1 MKYFILTV
9 LITSIGFFSCEKKQD
24 TENASANKFSTVLD
38 GGKKIQF
45 TSEKSADA
53 FLTEEIQRS
62 NIIAALTFPAK
73 VAATVIH
80 SDQDGSSN
88 IILFEDPALAGN
100 YTTLIQHN
108 ININQIKN
116 VNIVQKKIELERVKD
131 LQAHGVATGK
141 DLLEAKT
148 NLSMEEA
155 NLANERAALLES
167 ESKLN
172 GGGFQPDVLRKSK
185 AGTAY
190 IICEVPESQMS
201 KIKKGDNCFV
211 EFTSMAGTKFQAKI
225 DGIADIIDNVTR
237 MIKVRINI
245 DNSEST
251 LKLGM
256 YGMVYFQVNEGDNIS
271 VSSSALITVQGKNYV
286 FIKRSPVLYERIEVT
301 VGPQIKDRVIIYDGL
316 KIGDQV
322 VTKGIIQLKGLSFG
336 Y

>member
-1 MKYFILTV
+1 MKYIIV
-9 LITSIGFFSCEKKQD
+9 LITLFSFSCTQNKDSVQSPEK
-24 TENASANKFSTVLD
+24 KFSTVFD

-45 TSEKSADA
+45 TYEKSADA
-53 FLTEEIQRS
+53 FLTENIQRS

-73 VAATVIH
+73 VAATVIP
-80 SDQDGSSN
+80 SEQEGSGN
-88 IILFEDPALAGN
+88 IILFEDPDLAGN
-100 YTTLIQHN
+100 YTSLIQHI

-131 LQAHGVATGK
+131 LKAHGVSTGK
-141 DLLEAKT
+141 DLLEAQT
-148 NLSMEEA
+148 GLSMEET

-167 ESKLN
+167 ESNLN

-190 IICEVPESQMS
+190 IICDVPESQMS
-201 KIKKGDNCFV
+201 KIEKGDKCFV
-211 EFTSMAGTKFQAKI
+211 EFTSMPGKKFKASI

-245 DNSEST
+245 DNREAN

-256 YGMVYFQVNEGDNIS
+256 YGMVLFEVNEGNNIS

-286 FIKRSPVLYERIEVT
+286 FLKRSPVLYERMEVF

>member
-1 MKYFILTV
+1 MKYIII
-9 LITSIGFFSCEKKQD
+9 LITFFLFSCTQNQDSVHKTEKP
-24 TENASANKFSTVLD
+24 FSRVLD

-45 TSEKSADA
+45 TYEKSADA
-53 FLTEEIQRS
+53 FLTENIQRS
-62 NIIAALTFPAK
+62 NIVAALTFPAK
-73 VAATVIH
+73 VAATVIP
-80 SDQDGSSN
+80 SEQEDSGN
-88 IILFEDPALAGN
+88 IILFEDPDLAGN
-100 YTTLIQHN
+100 YTSLIQHI

-131 LQAHGVATGK
+131 LKAHGVSTGK
-141 DLLEAKT
+141 DLLEAQT
-148 NLSMEEA
+148 GLSMEET

-167 ESKLN
+167 ESNLN

-190 IICEVPESQMS
+190 IICDVPESQMS
-201 KIKKGDNCFV
+201 KINKGDKCFV
-211 EFTSMAGTKFQAKI
+211 EFTSMPDKKFKANI

-245 DNSEST
+245 DNREAN

-256 YGMVYFQVNEGDNIS
+256 YGMVLFEVNEGDNIS

-286 FIKRSPVLYERIEVT
+286 FLKKSPVLYERREVFL
-301 VGPQIKDRVIIYDGL
+301 GPQIKDRVIIYDGL
-316 KIGDQV
+316 KAGDQV
-322 VTKGIIQLKGLSFG
+322 VIKGIIQLKGLSFG

>member
-1 MKYFILTV
+1 MKYITAIT
-9 LITSIGFFSCEKKQD
+9 LIFSIGLLSCKEKQGAIQQEEK
-24 TENASANKFSTVLD
+24 KFSTVFD
-38 GGKKIQF
+38 NGKKIEF
-45 TSEKSADA
+45 TSEKSSDA
-53 FLTEEIQRS
+53 FLTEEIKRS

-73 VAATVIH
+73 IAATVIP
-80 SDQDGSSN
+80 SDQEGSSN
-88 IILFEDPALAGN
+88 IILFEDPDLAGN
-100 YTTLIQHN
+100 YTSLIQHI

-131 LQAHGVATGK
+131 LKAHGVSTGK
-141 DLLEAKT
+141 DLLEAQT
-148 NLSMEEA
+148 NLSMEET
-155 NLANERAALLES
+155 NLANEKAALLES
-167 ESKLN
+167 ESNLN
-172 GGGFQPDVLRKSK
+172 GGGFQPDMLRKSK

-201 KIKKGDNCFV
+201 KIKKGDVCSV
-211 EFTSMAGTKFQAKI
+211 EFTSMPGTKFKAKI

-245 DNSEST
+245 DNSEGL

-256 YGMVYFQVNEGDNIS
+256 YGMVLFEVNEGDNIS
-271 VSSSALITVQGKNYV
+271 VSNSSLITVQGKNYV
-286 FIKRSPVLYERIEVT
+286 FLKKSPVLYERVEVF

-316 KIGDQV
+316 KVGDQV

>member
-1 MKYFILTV
+1 MKYITV
-9 LITSIGFFSCEKKQD
+9 ITLIFSMGFLSCQKKQE
-24 TENASANKFSTVLD
+24 TVQQEEKKFSTVFD
-38 GGKKIQF
+38 NGKKIEF
-45 TSEKSADA
+45 TSEKSSDA
-53 FLTEEIQRS
+53 FLTEEVKRS

-73 VAATVIH
+73 IAATVIP
-80 SDQDGSSN
+80 SDQEGSSN
-88 IILFEDPALAGN
+88 IILFEDPDLAGN
-100 YTTLIQHN
+100 YTSLIQHI

-131 LQAHGVATGK
+131 LNAHGVSTGK
-141 DLLEAKT
+141 DLLEAQT
-148 NLSMEEA
+148 NLSMEQT
-155 NLANERAALLES
+155 NLANEKAALLES
-167 ESKLN
+167 ESNLN
-172 GGGFQPDVLRKSK
+172 GGGFQPDILRKSK

-201 KIKKGDNCFV
+201 KIKKGDLCSV
-211 EFTSMAGTKFQAKI
+211 EFTSMPGTKFKAKI

-245 DNSEST
+245 DNSGGT

-256 YGMVYFQVNEGDNIS
+256 YGMVYFEVNEGDNIS
-271 VSSSALITVQGKNYV
+271 VSNSSLITVQGKNYV
-286 FIKRSPVLYERIEVT
+286 FLKKSPVLYERVEVF

-316 KIGDQV
+316 NVGDQV

>member
-1 MKYFILTV
+1 MKYFIVIALVAST
-9 LITSIGFFSCEKKQD
+9 GFFSCSNKHDSEKKP
-24 TENASANKFSTVLD
+24 ENKFSTVLD

-45 TSEKSADA
+45 TTEKSSDA
-53 FLTEEIQRS
+53 FLTEEVKRS

-73 VAATVIH
+73 VAATVIP

-88 IILFEDPALAGN
+88 IILFEDPDLAGN
-100 YTTLIQHN
+100 YTALIQHI

-131 LQAHGVATGK
+131 LKAHGVSTGK
-141 DLLEAKT
+141 DLLEAET
-148 NLSMEEA
+148 NLSMEQT

-167 ESKLN
+167 ESNLN
-172 GGGFQPDVLRKSK
+172 GGGFQPDVLRKSR

-201 KIKKGDNCFV
+201 KIKKGDYCFV
-211 EFTSMAGTKFQAKI
+211 EFTSMPGTKFKAKV

-245 DNSEST
+245 DNSQST

-256 YGMVYFQVNEGDNIS
+256 YGMVSFEVNEGDNIS
-271 VSSSALITVQGKNYV
+271 VSNSALITVQGKNYV
-286 FIKRSPVLYERIEVT
+286 FLKRSSVLYERKEVFI
-301 VGPQIKDRVIIYDGL
+301 GPQINDRVIIYDGL
-316 KIGDQV
+316 KVGEQV
-322 VTKGIIQLKGLSFG
+322 VIKGIIQLKGLSFG

>member
-1 MKYFILTV
+1 MKYFV
-9 LITSIGFFSCEKKQD
+9 LIALVSSTGFFSCKNKQD
-24 TENASANKFSTVLD
+24 TEQKTETSFSTVLD
-38 GGKKIQF
+38 GGKKIKF
-45 TSEKSADA
+45 TYEKSADA
-53 FLTEEIQRS
+53 FLTEDVQRS
-62 NIIAALTFPAK
+62 NIVAALTFPAK
-73 VAATVIH
+73 VAATVIQ
-80 SDQDGSSN
+80 SDQEGSSN
-88 IILFEDPALAGN
+88 IILFEDPDLAGN
-100 YTTLIQHN
+100 YTALIQHN

-116 VNIVQKKIELERVKD
+116 VNIVQKRIELERVKD
-131 LQAHGVATGK
+131 LKAHGVSTGK
-141 DLLEAKT
+141 DLLEAET
-148 NLSMEEA
+148 NLSMEET

-167 ESKLN
+167 ESNLN

-211 EFTSMAGTKFQAKI
+211 EFTSMPGNKFKARI

-256 YGMVYFQVNEGDNIS
+256 YGMVLFEVNEGNNIS
-271 VSSSALITVQGKNYV
+271 VSNSALITVQGKNYV
-286 FIKRSPVLYERIEVT
+286 FLKRSPVLYERKEVF
-301 VGPQIKDRVIIYDGL
+301 VGPQIDNRVIIYDGL
-316 KIGDQV
+316 NVGDQV